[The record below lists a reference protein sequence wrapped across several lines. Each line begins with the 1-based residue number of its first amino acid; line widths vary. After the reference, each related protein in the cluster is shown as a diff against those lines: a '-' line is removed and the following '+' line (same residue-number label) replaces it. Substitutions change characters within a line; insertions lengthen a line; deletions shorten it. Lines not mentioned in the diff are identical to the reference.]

1 MNGFLNPFRAPP
13 QKGTEWFS
21 VGVASSFPDAAPD
34 VTQTGTELESESSD
48 PRLCGN
54 RGPDAR
60 PGCKV
65 FHVPKTDTSQRTEVE
80 VAADDLAQDL
90 TDQVL
95 VFQYRGKF
103 HAVDHVSACT
113 ALLLHRPR

>member
-1 MNGFLNPFRAPP
+1 MNAIFNPFRAPSR
-13 QKGTEWFS
+13 GGADWFS
-21 VGVASSFPDAAPD
+21 AGVTSSFPDVGLD
-34 VTQTGTELESESSD
+34 ENE

-54 RGPDAR
+54 HGENNTQ

-80 VAADDLAQDL
+80 IPPDDVAQNF

-103 HAVDHVSACT
+103 HAIDHVGQRSQYQNAEQC
-113 ALLLHRPR
+113 